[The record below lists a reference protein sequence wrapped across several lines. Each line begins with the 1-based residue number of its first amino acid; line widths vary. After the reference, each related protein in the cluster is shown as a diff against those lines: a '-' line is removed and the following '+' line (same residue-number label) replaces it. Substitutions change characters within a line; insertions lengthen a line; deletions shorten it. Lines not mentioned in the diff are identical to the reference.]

1 MAQPSYALIGA
12 GGTKSISA
20 KNMSI
25 GALDQWMD
33 QQVEEWISGSTDARK
48 YYKAVPWLFRGV
60 QLRAEMIASMPFEIR
75 SGDEVIDS
83 SDDYQNAIEFL
94 PDPEGLF
101 WLLEAS
107 ACLTGQAYLLPGRNR
122 FAEARGKE
130 ASELTYAAPAT
141 MTPVFNDKSGAVVGY
156 ERRVNGRKIDLTP
169 EQVLAYWYPD
179 PYVEVG
185 PPMHYPAQAAVAAA
199 GVLLNMDEFVASFW
213 KRGAIKTTLVAL
225 EGVNDQKERERFKE
239 VWRKAMQGLRNAW
252 DSLIVNANA
261 VTATIIG
268 EGVKDLQNTE
278 LSQGKREDIAAALT
292 IPYTK
297 LFSGSASGLGGGG
310 VADADD
316 IRFYNEF
323 GIPQWKKYARWLNKQ
338 PLFLKQGYTIHPLFE
353 TIDALQIDETE
364 RQAAATDM
372 VNMIAQC
379 ATYEMFAFVM
389 DNKGME
395 FDEDEAKAMFSAK
408 EKKDAEAMAQQQANM
423 LEQQEARGPVGQGGF
438 AVSKPKPKEL
448 GEGKAVSDGL
458 SVVRAGD
465 SVIADGLGSGGSV
478 TIAASASD
486 DKGGMSDSTDI
497 TTRGSADMG
506 IRGDGNDTGARLVD
520 RTTDAKS
527 VERAQFKRWAAKRP
541 EAEWGGFV
549 FKVLDEDEQS
559 KLGVKKKH
567 LKSIGATSQRFEEE
581 LTVLVNEAWANGGGR
596 LGKPMRLLVKQ
607 YCEDAFFEGLL
618 DAGST
623 PETLTAANRSLL
635 DELTD
640 EQVNYVAQFAMDVQD
655 AVEDAAQQDSIR
667 VRIGLWAESIYKIGQ
682 RGWATAQQQVKQRI
696 QWHTANDE
704 MTCPICEPLNDKI
717 VDAGQ
722 PFALGIYNEP
732 AHPNCRCTTDVYLEA
747 E

>member
-12 GGTKSISA
+12 GKTKSISA
-20 KNMSI
+20 KNMSL

-75 SGDEVIDS
+75 SGETVIDS

-141 MTPVFNDKSGAVVGY
+141 MTPIFNDKTGAVVGY
-156 ERRVNGRKIDLTP
+156 ERRVNGRKINLTP

-423 LEQQEARGPVGQGGF
+423 LEQQEARGGIEQGGF

-448 GEGKAVSDGL
+448 AAGKAMEADHEHSGISGGGVHH
-458 SVVRAGD
+458 SVDASGVVVDESGGRAD
-465 SVIADGLGSGGSV
+465 SVLEQ
-478 TIAASASD
+478 T
-486 DKGGMSDSTDI
+486 KG
-497 TTRGSADMG
+497 
-506 IRGDGNDTGARLVD
+506 
-520 RTTDAKS
+520 

-541 EAEWGGFV
+541 ESEWGGFV
-549 FKVLDEDEQS
+549 FKVLDEDEQAE
-559 KLGVKKKH
+559 LVKKKNS
-567 LKSIGATSQRFEEE
+567 KSVDAVARQFCARLHKIIRDAWKGQGGDLNNALRE
-581 LTVLVNEAWANGGGR
+581 LIEYHISAA
-596 LGKPMRLLVKQ
+596 
-607 YCEDAFFEGLL
+607 YFEGLEAGGIPPEEH
-618 DAGST
+618 DADMAQ
-623 PETLTAANRSLL
+623 EADTLVF
-635 DELTD
+635 E
-640 EQVNYVAQFAMDVQD
+640 QFAHVDGLVAAIEEAQQDEAKRD
-655 AVEDAAQQDSIR
+655 AVEQRAELWCRSVESAGLAGLNRAKATEMVEWRVGPTEHCDTCAKLDGQKHRRKWFTERNYIPRQAGAAMDCGGFNCQCELVS
-667 VRIGLWAESIYKIGQ
+667 
-682 RGWATAQQQVKQRI
+682 VK
-696 QWHTANDE
+696 
-704 MTCPICEPLNDKI
+704 K
-717 VDAGQ
+717 G
-722 PFALGIYNEP
+722 
-732 AHPNCRCTTDVYLEA
+732 
-747 E
+747 

>member
-75 SGDEVIDS
+75 SGETVIDS

-141 MTPVFNDKSGAVVGY
+141 MTPIFNDKTGAVVGY
-156 ERRVNGRKIDLTP
+156 ERRVNGRKINLTP

-353 TIDALQIDETE
+353 TIDALQIAKAEQ
-364 RQAAATDM
+364 QATATSMVDM
-372 VNMIAQC
+372 INKC
-379 ATYEMFAFVM
+379 PTYEMFAFAM
-389 DNKGME
+389 KDAGKE
-395 FDEDEAKAMFSAK
+395 FDQDEAKAMFSAK

-423 LEQQEARGPVGQGGF
+423 LEQQEVRGAVGQGGF

-448 GEGKAVSDGL
+448 SDGKAVHDGH
-458 SVVRAGD
+458 G
-465 SVIADGLGSGGSV
+465 
-478 TIAASASD
+478 
-486 DKGGMSDSTDI
+486 I
-497 TTRGSADMG
+497 TTLIDS
-506 IRGDGNDTGARLVD
+506 GDGVGPVSMAIAEDGKA
-520 RTTDAKS
+520 

-549 FKVLDEDEQS
+549 FKVLDEDEQAE
-559 KLGVKKKH
+559 LVKKKNS
-567 LKSIGATSQRFEEE
+567 KSVDAVARQFCARLHKIIRDAWKGQGGDLNSALRE
-581 LTVLVNEAWANGGGR
+581 LIEYHISAA
-596 LGKPMRLLVKQ
+596 
-607 YCEDAFFEGLL
+607 YFEGITQGGIPPEEH
-618 DAGST
+618 DADMAQ
-623 PETLTAANRSLL
+623 EADTLVF
-635 DELTD
+635 E
-640 EQVNYVAQFAMDVQD
+640 QFAHVDGLVAAIEEAQQDEAKRD
-655 AVEDAAQQDSIR
+655 AVEARSN
-667 VRIGLWAESIYKIGQ
+667 LWCQSVES
-682 RGWATAQQQVKQRI
+682 
-696 QWHTANDE
+696 
-704 MTCPICEPLNDKI
+704 
-717 VDAGQ
+717 AGQ
-722 PFALGIYNEP
+722 SGLNRANKSEMVVFVLVGNASEES
-732 AHPNCRCTTDVYLEA
+732 CTTCSRLLGQKHRRSWVVKHGYEVKPGNDNFECQCFNCPHEWVSVKKG
-747 E
+747 